1 MAQTATT
8 GNLENAQRIIISSAR
23 YTEEHNAPALAL
35 IEQFSLPK
43 GAKQVTV
50 PKVGQMSMS
59 DLTDGQDIIDEEDIG
74 MTTVDLTASEVGAKV
89 ILTDKLV
96 RQSAP
101 NVFSMIGRQLGDGMA
116 RKKDTDVIALWSS
129 LNGGTVL
136 GGDNQEMNAANT
148 HAVISNAKANK
159 FGNQLYLIHHPNAV
173 AALSKESATIAG
185 TAGGE
190 LSNGWSVDLLKN
202 FYSGLRP
209 INNVPIFEDG
219 NIEKAANDSG
229 YGVIAD
235 KGAMAALTS
244 VDTRTERQ
252 RDASL
257 RATEVV
263 MTADYGVFELDDTRG
278 AAIQFEMGDLSTS
291 QELTERGDSWQE

>member
-23 YTEEHNAPALAL
+23 YTEEHNAPAVAL
-35 IEQFSLPK
+35 TEQFKLPK

-50 PKVGQMSMS
+50 PKVGTMTMS
-59 DLTDGQDIIDEEDIG
+59 DLTDGQDIIDEEEIG
-74 MTTVDLTASEVGAKV
+74 MTTVDLTAAEVGAKV

-101 NVFSMIGRQLGDGMA
+101 NVFSIIGRQLGDGMA
-116 RKKDTDVIALWSS
+116 RKKDGDVLALYTA
-129 LNGGTVL
+129 LNGGTKL
-136 GGDNQEMNAANT
+136 GTAGTSFKA
-148 HAVISNAKANK
+148 SNVQGIIAYAKANK
-159 FGNQLYLIHHPNAV
+159 FGSQLYILHHPNAV
-173 AALSKESATIAG
+173 AFLSKEAATVASTPAVAG
-185 TAGGE
+185 AIPDGWTA
-190 LSNGWSVDLLKN
+190 DLLKN
-202 FYSGLRP
+202 FWSGLKP
-209 INNVPIFEDG
+209 MNNVPIFEDG
-219 NIEKAANDSG
+219 NISEDSDG
-229 YGVIAD
+229 DGIGVIAD
-235 KGAMAALTS
+235 KSALATLTS

-278 AAIQFEMGDLSTS
+278 AGLTYDISALSHVA
-291 QELTERGDSWQE
+291 

>member
-1 MAQTATT
+1 MATTATT
-8 GNLENAQRIIISSAR
+8 GNLENAQRIILASAR

-35 IEQFSLPK
+35 IEPFSLPK

-59 DLTDGQDIIDEEDIG
+59 DLQDGIDIIDEEDIG

-96 RQSAP
+96 RQAAD

-116 RKKDTDVIALWSS
+116 RKKDEDVLGLYTN
-129 LNGGTVL
+129 LNGGTKL
-136 GGDNQEMNAANT
+136 GAATKFMKASNVQ
-148 HAVISNAKANK
+148 AVIAYAKANK
-159 FGNQLYLIHHPNAV
+159 FGNQLYILHHPNAV
-173 AALSKESATIAG
+173 AYLSKEAATVASAVTNGIPH
-185 TAGGE
+185 
-190 LSNGWSVDLLKN
+190 GWSEDLLGN
-202 FYSGLRP
+202 FWSGLRP
-209 INNVPIFEDG
+209 MNGVSIFEDG
-219 NIEKAANDSG
+219 NITEDSDG
-229 YGVIAD
+229 DGIGVIAD
-235 KGAMAALTS
+235 KTAMASLTS

-263 MTADYGVFELDDTRG
+263 MTADYGVFELDDSRG
-278 AAIQFEMGDLSTS
+278 AGITFDVTTLASNN
-291 QELTERGDSWQE
+291 

>member
-1 MAQTATT
+1 MAQPATT

-35 IEQFSLPK
+35 IEQFTLPK
-43 GAKQVTV
+43 GSKQVTV

-59 DLTDGQDIIDEEDIG
+59 DLVDGQDIIDEEEIG

-96 RQSAP
+96 RQAAD
-101 NVFSMIGRQLGDGMA
+101 NVCSIVGRQLGDGMA
-116 RKKDTDVIALWSS
+116 RKKDTDVIALYPN

-136 GGDNQEMNAANT
+136 SDDDVAWTTAIVHNAIAY
-148 HAVISNAKANK
+148 AKEKK
-159 FGNQLYLIHHPNAV
+159 FGNQLYIVHHPNAV
-173 AALSKESATIAG
+173 AKLSQAAAT
-185 TAGGE
+185 TADTAASGG
-190 LSNGWSVDLLKN
+190 LTSGWSVDLLKN

-209 INNVPIFEDG
+209 INGVSIFEDG
-219 NIEKAANDSG
+219 NISKIGTTASG

-235 KGAMAALTS
+235 KTAMAALTS
-244 VDTRTERQ
+244 VETRTERQ

-263 MTADYGVFELDDTRG
+263 MTADYGVFELDDSRG
-278 AAIQFEMGDLSTS
+278 AAFRAEIGTLIATS
-291 QELTERGDSWQE
+291 

>member
-8 GNLENAQRIIISSAR
+8 GNLENAQRIIIATSR

-35 IEQFSLPK
+35 IEKFTLPK
-43 GAKQVTV
+43 GSKQVTV
-50 PKVGQMSMS
+50 PKVGQMTMS
-59 DLTDGQDIIDEEDIG
+59 DLVDGQDIVDEEDIG

-89 ILTDKLV
+89 VLTDKLV
-96 RQSAP
+96 RQSAD

-116 RKKDTDVIALWSS
+116 RKKDTDVIALWPS
-129 LNGGTVL
+129 LNGGTIL
-136 GGDNQEMNAANT
+136 SADNAVWTTAIVHNAIAY
-148 HAVISNAKANK
+148 AKANK
-159 FGNQLYLIHHPNAV
+159 FGNQLYIIHHPNAV
-173 AALSKESATIAG
+173 AKLSQAAAT
-185 TAGGE
+185 TADNNAE
-190 LSNGWSVDLLKN
+190 LTSGWSVDLLKN

-209 INNVPIFEDG
+209 INGVSIFEDG
-219 NIEKAANDSG
+219 NIDKIGTTDSG

-235 KGAMAALTS
+235 KTAMAALTS

-263 MTADYGVFELDDTRG
+263 MTADYGVFELDDSRG
-278 AAIQFEMGDLSTS
+278 APFRAEIDTLITTS
-291 QELTERGDSWQE
+291 